1 MNAKELGTLLWNH
14 PEPGFYEK
22 ETHRI
27 LSRAFTD
34 LGFEVR
40 EFGDFPGF
48 TALAGGSLKDKRIFL
63 IADMDALPN
72 PGIPGD
78 GYIHSCGHHQQMV
91 ALFETAR
98 ILKSENPEVLDR
110 MAFTA
115 IPAEEFIDFPLRE
128 KLRTAGTITHLSG
141 KLELLHR
148 GYFDDADFV
157 VSTHSASGSEG
168 LFINSVLKMSGFK
181 VMTFTFTG
189 RSSHAGAQPHRGINA
204 QNAASLF
211 LQAAAFLRESF
222 DEEEHIRIHPILKL
236 PPDQS
241 VNLIP
246 AHAVV
251 ETFVRSISPGGVN
264 DTVDKLRNAALGC
277 AQALGSRVEITVVP
291 GYAPF
296 EANGFLHE
304 LARKTCEETGVTFT
318 EETFSAASSDVGDIS
333 QYKPTIMLGL
343 PGNNGKFHNPGFA
356 VTDDEGA
363 YEFPG
368 RFVAAYLKKLARS
381 SSI

>member
-1 MNAKELGTLLWNH
+1 MNAKELGALLWNH
-14 PEPGFYEK
+14 PEPGFHEK
-22 ETHRI
+22 ETHLI
-27 LSRAFTD
+27 LSRAFRD
-34 LGFEVR
+34 LGFDVE

-48 TALAGGSLKDKRIFL
+48 TAHSGGSLKKKRIFL
-63 IADMDALPN
+63 ISDMDALPN
-72 PGIPGD
+72 PGSPGG

-91 ALFETAR
+91 ALWETAR
-98 ILKSENPEVLDR
+98 LLKDESPEVLNT

-128 KLRTAGTITHLSG
+128 ELRRAGTISHLSG

-181 VMTFTFTG
+181 VMTFAFTG

-222 DEEEHIRIHPILKL
+222 DEDDHIRIHPILKL
-236 PPDQS
+236 PADQS

-246 AHAVV
+246 AHALV
-251 ETFVRSISPGGVN
+251 ETYVRSISPGGVN
-264 DTVDKLRNAALGC
+264 GTVDKLRNAALGC
-277 AQALGSRVEITVVP
+277 AQALGAQVEITVEP

-296 EANGFLHE
+296 EASPFLHE
-304 LARKTCEETGVTFT
+304 LTRRTCEELGVKFT
-318 EETFSAASSDVGDIS
+318 EEAFSAASSDVGDIS
-333 QYKPTIMLGL
+333 QYKPTVMLGL
-343 PGNNGKFHNPGFA
+343 PGNNGKFHNPEFA
-356 VTDDEGA
+356 VTDPDGA

-368 RFVAAYLKKLARS
+368 RFIAACLKNLAGAAPA
-381 SSI
+381 